1 MSRPRSGKKRTMEK
15 SFLARLKRWRGP
27 AIILMAAIFAMTP
40 LFIDGPSWNGD
51 FNFHLVN
58 WIDAQY
64 SMSKGL
70 LYPHW
75 ADSPNFA
82 AGEPRFVFYPPISW
96 MIGAMLGALLPWSA
110 VSIAFSILLLAG
122 TGLAVR
128 ALAKEAL
135 PDGPATLAGCAAI
148 FFGYALFNVYKHSDF
163 AEMCGGIWIPLLLLF
178 GLRRRNPPGN
188 FWQRTFDGS
197 AVPLTLVVAGTW
209 LSNVPLAIMA
219 CYLLVAVA
227 TVSAFVEK
235 SWVPAVRV
243 AVCTIGGIGLASFYL
258 IPALWEREWVSVQNA
273 LEPINVRVENNWLFA
288 HHADPQLARYDVFLQ
303 LVSVVAVTM
312 LAVAFAGGVVAWI
325 RGVVPG
331 KRNWWLPLA
340 LIPPAVLFLLLP
352 VSQPV
357 WNVLPELRLLQFPW
371 RWLVVLEAPMSI
383 CFAVA
388 VWFDRKALRI
398 PLIAACAVAFVGITF
413 AAPVWWYLAPGS
425 RMSSTEESWRQGIG
439 VLGKPEFAPP
449 GARSPQLDLMVD
461 PNGGSLRNE
470 EGDVR
475 EDLLAQAHLQVVPV
489 ACLLNTP
496 PNDAGEQ
503 GTGSAPAW
511 NGTPSSCDSSSWQE
525 LYVGLTSD
533 PSASIAPRP
542 APERRWIAGVAQHS
556 GYLIMRLRFYPAWN
570 VKVNGAPVRAVAERD
585 RGLMAVPVPRGNVQ
599 VTVDWMTI
607 GDVLA
612 GRLFSGFALFMV
624 AGMYLFERQQLRA
637 VANTGGTSRRVV
649 QVSRM

>member
-1 MSRPRSGKKRTMEK
+1 MSRPRSGKKRTTEK

-27 AIILMAAIFAMTP
+27 AIILLAAIFVMVP
-40 LFIDGPSWNGD
+40 LFTNGSSWNGD
-51 FNFHLVN
+51 LNFHLVN
-58 WIDAQY
+58 WMDAQY

-75 ADSPNFA
+75 ADSPSFA

-96 MIGAMLGALLPWSA
+96 MIGAVLGVLLPWSA
-110 VSIAFSILLLAG
+110 VPIAFSILLLAG

-178 GLRRRNPPGN
+178 ALRRRNPSGN
-188 FWQRTFDGS
+188 FWRRAFDGS

-219 CYLLVAVA
+219 CYLLAA
-227 TVSAFVEK
+227 IAIVSAFVEK
-235 SWVPAVRV
+235 SWVPAVRA
-243 AVCTIGGIGLASFYL
+243 AVCTIGGMGLASFYL
-258 IPALWEREWVSVQNA
+258 IPAVWERKWVSVQNA
-273 LEPINVRVENNWLFA
+273 LEPISVRVENNWLFA
-288 HHADPQLARYDVFLQ
+288 HHADPQLASYDMFLR
-303 LVSVVAVTM
+303 LASVAAVAM
-312 LAVAFAGGVVAWI
+312 LAVAFAGGAIAWI

-352 VSQPV
+352 LSLPV
-357 WNVLPELRLLQFPW
+357 WNYLPELRLLQFPW

-383 CFAVA
+383 CFATA
-388 VWFDRKALRI
+388 AWFDRKALRI
-398 PLIAACAVAFVGITF
+398 SLIAGCAVAFVGITF

-425 RMSSTEESWRQGIG
+425 NISSLEGSWRERIG
-439 VLGKPEFAPP
+439 VLGKPEYAPP
-449 GARSPQLDLMVD
+449 GTRSPVLDVLVL
-461 PNGGSLRNE
+461 PEGRSLRDDT
-470 EGDVR
+470 GAVR
-475 EDLLAQAHLQVVPV
+475 RELLPQAHLQGVPV
-489 ACLLNTP
+489 ACLLNIP
-496 PNDAGEQ
+496 PNEQ

-511 NGTPSSCDSSSWQE
+511 DGTPSTCDSSSWQE
-525 LYVGLTSD
+525 LFFTLMSD
-533 PSASIAPRP
+533 PSAPVAPRP
-542 APERRWIAGVAQHS
+542 APEQKFIAGVAEHA

-570 VKVNGAPVRAVAERD
+570 VRVNGVPVRAVAELD

-599 VTVDWMTI
+599 VTVDWMTT

-612 GRLFSGFALFMV
+612 GRLISGFALITV
-624 AGMYLFERQQLRA
+624 AGLYWFERQRLPSA
-637 VANTGGTSRRVV
+637 ANTGGTSRRVA